1 MKLALAVLLMV
12 FATAAVGQP
21 IVIGITQIVD
31 HLALNA
37 VRDGVIAAL
46 SEAGY
51 VEGENVRYILANA
64 QGDFSVAIAIAQ
76 DFKARGVDLVV
87 AIATPTALA
96 AVQVFSGTDV
106 PVVYS
111 AITAPEEYGLTGHPN
126 VTGVSDLI
134 EPALDLALL
143 KALSPGIR
151 RVGIVYNPGE
161 ANSDYLTKV
170 AQEAANS
177 LGLQIVTAAAEST
190 AMVMLAAQSL
200 IGRVDAFYATT
211 DNTVAAGIEGVVQVA
226 NAERIPFLMAD
237 PFSIGRGPL
246 VCAGWDYYSHGLLT
260 GKVVLDLLAGKRPN
274 EIPPIYQ
281 KDTEFGEREILLN
294 LDTAQA
300 IGFTFP
306 QAVVDQAT
314 GILVGGRRFV
324 PGE

>member
-1 MKLALAVLLMV
+1 MRTTVAALLMA
-12 FATAAVGQP
+12 FAAGAVAQP

-46 SEAGY
+46 TEAGY
-51 VEGENVRYILANA
+51 VEGKDVRYILANA
-64 QGDFSVAIAIAQ
+64 QGDFSLAVAIGR
-76 DFKARGVDLVV
+76 DFQARGVDLVV

-96 AVQVFSGTDV
+96 AVQVFEGTSV

-134 EPALDLALL
+134 DPALDLALL
-143 KALSPGIR
+143 KALSPRIR

-161 ANSDYLTKV
+161 ANSDYLTRIAKEV
-170 AQEAANS
+170 AAE
-177 LGLQIVTAAAEST
+177 LGLEIVTAAAEST

-211 DNTVAAGIEGVVQVA
+211 DNTVAAGIEGIVQVA
-226 NAERIPFLMAD
+226 NAERVPFLMAD

-246 VCAGWDYYSHGLLT
+246 VCAGWDYYSHGLVT
-260 GKVVLDLLAGKRPN
+260 GRVVLDLLAGKRPD
-274 EIPPIYQ
+274 EIPVIYQ
-281 KDTEFGEREILLN
+281 KDTESGKREIVLN
-294 LDTAQA
+294 VDTAQA

-306 QAVVDQAT
+306 QAVLDQAT
-314 GILVGGRRFV
+314 GILIGGRRFV
-324 PGE
+324 AEE